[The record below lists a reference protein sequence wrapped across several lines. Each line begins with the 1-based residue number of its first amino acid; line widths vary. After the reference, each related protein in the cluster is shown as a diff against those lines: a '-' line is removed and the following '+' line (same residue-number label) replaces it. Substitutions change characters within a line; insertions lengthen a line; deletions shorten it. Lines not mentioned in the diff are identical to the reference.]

1 MSTILWLLAIA
12 VMIACVFDGYDLK
25 DDQSNALYDGLYL
38 GLNRSVWSLALALV
52 IILCVS
58 GNGGENFWGVNFQF
72 VNSYFSFQA
81 ISTHFYLVQ

>member
-58 GNGGENFWGVNFQF
+58 GNGGENF
-72 VNSYFSFQA
+72 
-81 ISTHFYLVQ
+81 

>member
-1 MSTILWLLAIA
+1 MGCLKLIGFFGGELFLLFQIMSTILWLLAIA

-58 GNGGENFWGVNFQF
+58 GNGGENF
-72 VNSYFSFQA
+72 
-81 ISTHFYLVQ
+81 